1 MPDHTVADPSTT
13 AIDIASLAGPASP
26 ARDRLD
32 RAIGEALETDG
43 RFLAIGFPG
52 MAGLD
57 ARIGRLFAFFD
68 QPEPL
73 RAQLATETYRP
84 GSGRLYRG
92 YSQNLG
98 EGDWA
103 HNEMLDFGPEP
114 SVTGPK
120 LPGMSVLTEP
130 NIYPQPEP
138 VPGWNADMKHV
149 YRTMM
154 DAGQATFAALAR
166 YLGLDEAQIARFFAA
181 SNSTLRFLKYH
192 ERPEGLSVRAGGI
205 KPDGTQSEPD
215 DRLDLVAGQHTD
227 ATAISLLWQGEPGLQ
242 TQTRDGRW
250 QDVPLI
256 ADCLSIHLGDIMHL
270 FTDGRVEGT
279 LHRVLDLGGP
289 RRSAG
294 FFFEPALGAPLTS
307 LMPGKGDLSAE
318 TYGGYLLRRI
328 KGYKGYAPVMERR
341 IAAEQVAAA
350 E

>member
-1 MPDHTVADPSTT
+1 MSPADE
-13 AIDIASLAGPASP
+13 ALDLAPLGGPGSP

-32 RAIGEALETDG
+32 RRIGEVLEREG
-43 RFLAIGFPG
+43 RFLAVGFPG

-57 ARIGRLFAFFD
+57 RRIRRLFAFFD
-68 QPEPL
+68 QPEERRL
-73 RAQLATETYRP
+73 QLATETCRP

-92 YSQNLG
+92 YSRNLG

-114 SVTGPK
+114 PVGGPK
-120 LPGMSVLTEP
+120 LPGIAVLTEP
-130 NIYPQPEP
+130 NLYPEPEP
-138 VPGWNADMKHV
+138 VAGWDADMRQV

-154 DAGQATFAALAR
+154 AVGQATFAALAR
-166 YLGLDEAQIARFFAA
+166 HLGLDESRTEDSFAA
-181 SNSTLRFLKYH
+181 SNSTLRFLNYH
-192 ERPEGLSVRAGGI
+192 PRPAGLRVRADGI
-205 KPDGTQSEPD
+205 KPDGTPSDPD
-215 DRLDLVAGQHTD
+215 ERPDLVAGQHTD

-242 TQTRDGRW
+242 TRTRDGRW
-250 QDVPLI
+250 QDVPVL

-270 FTDGRVEGT
+270 FTEGRLEGT

-294 FFFEPALGAPLTS
+294 FFFEPALAAPLTS
-307 LMPGKGDLSAE
+307 LMPGKGDPTAE

-328 KGYKGYAPVMERR
+328 IHYKGYRPVMERR
-341 IAAEQVAAA
+341 IAAERAAAGAAAA

>member
-1 MPDHTVADPSTT
+1 MSDSSAQ
-13 AIDIASLAGPASP
+13 ALDIAPLAGPASP

-32 RAIGEALETDG
+32 RAIGAALEREG
-43 RFLAIGFPG
+43 RFLAVGFPG

-57 ARIGRLFAFFD
+57 TQVRRLFAFFD

-84 GSGRLYRG
+84 GSGRIYRG

-114 SVTGPK
+114 SVEGPK

-130 NIYPQPEP
+130 NVYPDPEP
-138 VPGWNADMKHV
+138 VVGWNDDMRQV

-154 DAGQATFAALAR
+154 DVGQAVFAALAR
-166 YLGLDEAQIARFFAA
+166 HLGLDAAQIERFFAA
-181 SNSTLRFLKYH
+181 SNSTLRFLNYH
-192 ERPEGLSVRAGGI
+192 QRPNGLRVRADGI
-205 KPDGTQSEPD
+205 RPNGKPSDPD
-215 DRLDLVAGQHTD
+215 QRPDLVAGQHTD

-250 QDVPLI
+250 QDVPLL

-270 FTDGRVEGT
+270 FTDGRMEGT

-328 KGYKGYAPVMERR
+328 INYKGYRAPMERR
-341 IAAEQVAAA
+341 IAAEQQAAA